1 MLSLKPAACHPSP
14 SGCIPA
20 ATKSHK
26 TCQRHIEQRNTLTTL
41 SILFTHPLLSKYK
54 GSPALQQDETE
65 RGRSRQ
71 ERRCPG
77 ERLMK
82 DHSQEKR
89 GQKINGGAQE
99 HCAAVTPCWGQLPTA
114 LCLHPAPAAQEHT
127 ASLRCKCKSHF
138 QSKRLCATSP
148 LPLPSVRLSTHL
160 PEGVH
165 HASGTFISPTLNKD
179 ILKALEIIELTTS
192 PKVGMK
198 TTIFP
203 LW

>member
-1 MLSLKPAACHPSP
+1 MPRGAAD
-14 SGCIPA
+14 
-20 ATKSHK
+20 
-26 TCQRHIEQRNTLTTL
+26 E
-41 SILFTHPLLSKYK
+41 
-54 GSPALQQDETE
+54 GST
-65 RGRSRQ
+65 
-71 ERRCPG
+71 
-77 ERLMK
+77 
-82 DHSQEKR
+82 QEKR

-99 HCAAVTPCWGQLPTA
+99 HCAAVTPRWGQLPTA
-114 LCLHPAPAAQEHT
+114 LCLHPAPVAQEHT

-138 QSKRLCATSP
+138 PSKWLCATSP

-192 PKVGMK
+192 PKVRMK